1 MLNAFSAKKTAPL
14 QPDDE
19 LRGIRQGWAHPSER
33 EPVDFVESSLRF
45 RHALANDDG
54 CVGHLAHATVENAPP
69 AIPG

>member
-1 MLNAFSAKKTAPL
+1 MRNALSAKKTAPL
-14 QPDDE
+14 QPDE

-54 CVGHLAHATVENAPP
+54 CMDHLAHPTVENASP
-69 AIPG
+69 AVSE